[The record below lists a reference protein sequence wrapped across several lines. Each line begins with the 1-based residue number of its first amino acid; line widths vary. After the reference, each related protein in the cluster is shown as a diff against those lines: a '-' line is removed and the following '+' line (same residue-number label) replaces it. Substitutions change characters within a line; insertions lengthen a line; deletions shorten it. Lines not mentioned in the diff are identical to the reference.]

1 MIPHE
6 RSLVEAYKDEPF
18 ALVGI
23 NTDSSK
29 EVYAK
34 KAQEMKVTWRSA
46 WTGGK
51 KNPISEKFK
60 IEGYPTL
67 YLIDHEGVIRKK
79 WLGAPGRTELEKAIE
94 ELVAKAGK

>member
-6 RSLVEAYKDEPF
+6 RSLVEAYKDKPF
-18 ALVGI
+18 ALLGV

-29 EVYAK
+29 EVYAR

-51 KNPISEKFK
+51 KNPISEKFR

-79 WLGAPGRTELEKAIE
+79 WLGAPPAKELEKSIE
-94 ELVAKAGK
+94 ELIAKTEK